1 MKIGF
6 CLFLLMALGAQVANS
21 ATDTGIVPGDQL
33 VEEGKAESEFAKLKG
48 YYVSS
53 GKDTVLIDYRNA
65 RQPETVPSSNLVIKR
80 YDYKSKGKQVYIIKR
95 SGEPFV
101 TALDFYT
108 RNQERAGN
116 GCFVKNTGYKGSSR
130 NITFTVWDYTMA
142 HKGCAKRG
150 MWEID
155 YKIFHE
161 DRDHRGYGD
170 YVVNNKYYAKNP
182 KWVTV
187 NPRRNS
193 ESLAL
198 PRTN

>member
-1 MKIGF
+1 
-6 CLFLLMALGAQVANS
+6 
-21 ATDTGIVPGDQL
+21 
-33 VEEGKAESEFAKLKG
+33 
-48 YYVSS
+48 
-53 GKDTVLIDYRNA
+53 
-65 RQPETVPSSNLVIKR
+65 
-80 YDYKSKGKQVYIIKR
+80 
-95 SGEPFV
+95 
-101 TALDFYT
+101 
-108 RNQERAGN
+108 
-116 GCFVKNTGYKGSSR
+116 
-130 NITFTVWDYTMA
+130 MA